1 MLILSMFEYPFN
13 KKSYILKMLPVNE
26 LIMGLY
32 GIVNIWA
39 YFYYIK
45 DHELNSQ
52 FDDSSSSILQNS

>member
-1 MLILSMFEYPFN
+1 
-13 KKSYILKMLPVNE
+13 MLPVNE

-39 YFYYIK
+39 YFYNIK